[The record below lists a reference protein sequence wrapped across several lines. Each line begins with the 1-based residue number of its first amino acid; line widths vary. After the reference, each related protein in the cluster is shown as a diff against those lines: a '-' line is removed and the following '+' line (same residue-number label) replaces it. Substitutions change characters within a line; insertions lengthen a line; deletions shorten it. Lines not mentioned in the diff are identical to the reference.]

1 MNEDVIGPMVHLG
14 DGSYERADRILR
26 VGITESEIGATV
38 YFVIALP
45 PSEEGVIFGADYD
58 TREDAKS
65 FIRVFLRNVAE
76 ATSNAKERTT

>member
-1 MNEDVIGPMVHLG
+1 M
-14 DGSYERADRILR
+14 
-26 VGITESEIGATV
+26 

-76 ATSNAKERTT
+76 ATSNAKERTTWSEHPDSNRDPCGTDFKSGASTCFAMLR